1 MHFVI
6 LVKMREGEGE
16 PYSQSY
22 SEMFQVCEMSRLL
35 PLPRPRPRAHARG
48 VLDAECCLS
57 QSHPLFIAAAVGPGR
72 GRVGLLKVA
81 R

>member
-6 LVKMREGEGE
+6 LVKMREGERE

-35 PLPRPRPRAHARG
+35 PLPRRVSARARG